1 MKERPIIAD
10 NSWTLARLL
19 KRQRQLQK
27 EAPHE
32 SAKHKAA
39 RDYLDKRNLGIKPVR
54 RNSD

>member
-27 EAPHE
+27 ESPHE